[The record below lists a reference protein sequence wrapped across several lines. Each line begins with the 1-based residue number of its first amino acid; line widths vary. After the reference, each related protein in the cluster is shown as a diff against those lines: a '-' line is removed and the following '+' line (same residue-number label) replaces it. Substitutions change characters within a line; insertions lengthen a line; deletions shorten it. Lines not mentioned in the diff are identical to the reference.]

1 MKKYAMMLIVI
12 PFFLIM
18 IYAILQRGFKTPVS
32 YSKTVTPGAILLH
45 CENPDSYDLGF
56 HFQYAVSSGGISVIQ
71 YEYQNYQD
79 KECQIEE
86 GKRQK
91 ENLDKSSG
99 KFTIQPEK
107 NKLYYVRVLV
117 TAVLSDDRK
126 VVSKPVVLE
135 VDTRIPKAEILI
147 SKPKRIEKGIRYYSS
162 AVKITIKGSG
172 RNYDVNQ
179 LVKEQP
185 ISGVYLIKKGD
196 TAIGWLTEEGT
207 YGLDFAPFPDK
218 LGQSV
223 IIDNPEH
230 IGNIVIDKSPPK
242 LEVLYPSDYS
252 FKDSAKKITYF
263 RKTKKGEKQRI
274 RVIVKDKNLDVSSFF
289 LQINQQKAEGVSCIQ
304 SERNLQDEIC
314 AVFEYELPEG
324 QYDTITCQCLDMSG
338 NEVSC
343 QDEEMKFC
351 IDYTKPTGK
360 IKIKGIDAEQ
370 DTNNMISGKG
380 SAFAADV
387 QDNLS
392 GIDGVY
398 LYKSG
403 KDNLSY
409 LEITDWEKTDVIKTG
424 PDENVIVYMKLVDKA
439 GNTFYSKTKPII
451 YDTSKPVITVEDQT
465 IRKNSW
471 YSSDIFL
478 KIKTVDPI
486 TGGVNTGIKKI
497 SYELISVQEGLSIVT
512 KSGELT
518 EETDFQI
525 SSKENN
531 SNHVVL
537 QIVATDCA
545 GNKCEYKKE
554 YRIDCDKPEVKLLYN
569 QKQSKNG
576 IYYQKTRSATIQIRE
591 RNLRIS
597 DINIVG
603 IPKPVFRKTGEET
616 YEAKVNFDKDGEYS
630 FHINCR
636 DKAGNASKEINEKFI
651 IDRKTPKVKIHYKN
665 EENGEMVSSYFNR
678 KRRGE
683 VIIQDEQIKKKCLP
697 KFLSI
702 SKEKYLPLHWKKVKG
717 SYQADFSIDNDG
729 TYCPTLEC
737 EDLAG
742 NKAVLSE
749 RKFIIDQEK
758 PRVRVKGIADGQ
770 IRNER
775 FIVPDIQVSDKNLL
789 EQSIKYKLEGAS
801 QGVLIRE
808 KNRSN
813 FKVDNIEKD
822 DIYWLTIEAE
832 DMAGNKTKKNLE
844 FSVNRKGSTY
854 ALSEETKKI
863 QGTSRQEAVDIY
875 LREVN
880 VSEVDIK
887 KTEIRIFRDN
897 EKEVLPN
904 ERYDRKMVI
913 KKNGWK
919 EYIYRI
925 DKSCFQKEGVYHIG
939 ICSKDEINHK
949 KNSMFQK
956 DGSQLRF
963 IIDRTKPKG
972 YFLNIKDGDEIYK
985 SEAGVKVALWDNVK
999 VERAIAIINGK
1010 KEEIPIDKDNL
1021 GIKLEEGVG
1030 RQNIKVILYDEAG
1043 NTSTEECKNLLVT
1056 SNPVIRFRKIIVII
1070 FLVCSISIYFTYNL
1084 KNGKIKK

>member
-1 MKKYAMMLIVI
+1 MLIVI

-18 IYAILQRGFKTPVS
+18 IYVILQRGFKTPVS
-32 YSKTVTPGAILLH
+32 YSKTVTAGAIQLQ
-45 CENPDSYDLGF
+45 CDNPDSYNLGF
-56 HFQYAVSSGGISVIQ
+56 HFQYAVSSGGISAIQ

-86 GKRQK
+86 GNLQK

-99 KFTIQPEK
+99 RFTIQPEK
-107 NKLYYVRVLV
+107 NKFYYVRVLV

-135 VDTRIPKAEILI
+135 VDTRIPKVEISI
-147 SKPKRIEKGIRYYSS
+147 SKPKRMQKGIRYYSS
-162 AVKITIKGSG
+162 PVKITVTGSG
-172 RNYDVNQ
+172 RNYDINQ
-179 LVKEQP
+179 LIKEQP
-185 ISGVYLIKKGD
+185 IGGVYLMKKGD
-196 TAIGWLTEEGT
+196 TAIGWLTEEGA

-223 IIDNPEH
+223 IIDNPEN
-230 IGNIVIDKSPPK
+230 IGNIVIDKSQPK
-242 LEVLYPSDYS
+242 LEVVYPSENSY
-252 FKDSAKKITYF
+252 KDSDGKITYF

-289 LQINQQKAEGVSCIQ
+289 LQINQQNAEGVSCIR
-304 SERNLQDEIC
+304 SERDLQDEIS

-324 QYDTITCQCLDMSG
+324 KYETITCQCLDMSG
-338 NEVSC
+338 NKRVY
-343 QDEEMKFC
+343 QDGEMDFC

-360 IKIKGIDAEQ
+360 IKIEGNDTEK
-370 DTNNMISGKG
+370 DTNSMISGKG
-380 SAFAADV
+380 SAVAIDV

-392 GIDGVY
+392 GIAGVY
-398 LYKSG
+398 LYKSE

-409 LEITDWEKTDVIKTG
+409 LEIIDWEKTDVMKTG
-424 PDENVIVYMKLVDKA
+424 PDEKVIVYMKLVDKA
-439 GNTFYSKTKPII
+439 GNTFYSKTKPLI

-478 KIKTVDPI
+478 KIKTVDPVA
-486 TGGVNTGIKKI
+486 GGVNTGIKKI
-497 SYELISVQEGLSIVT
+497 TYELISVQEGLSIVT
-512 KSGELT
+512 KSGELK

-525 SSKENN
+525 SAKENN
-531 SNHVVL
+531 SNNVIL
-537 QIVATDCA
+537 KIVATDYA
-545 GNKCEYKKE
+545 GNQRDYKKE
-554 YRIDCDKPEVKLLYN
+554 YQIDCDKPEVKLLYN

-576 IYYQKTRSATIQIRE
+576 IYYQKRRTATIQIRE

-603 IPKPVFRKTGEET
+603 IPKPAFQKTGKET

-630 FHINCR
+630 FRIHCR
-636 DKAGNASKEINEKFI
+636 DKAGNASKEITEKFI
-651 IDRKTPKVKIHYKN
+651 LDRNTPKVHLRYTN
-665 EENGEMVSSYFNR
+665 EENGSKTSSYFNSE
-678 KRRGE
+678 RRGE
-683 VIIQDEQIKKKCLP
+683 VIIQDENIKKKCLP
-697 KFLSI
+697 KYLSI
-702 SKEKYLPLHWKKVKG
+702 SKEKYLPLLWKKVKG
-717 SYQADFSIDNDG
+717 SYQADFSIDTDG

-742 NKAVLSE
+742 NKTILSE
-749 RKFIIDQEK
+749 REFILDQEK
-758 PRVRVKGIADGQ
+758 PQVKVKGIADGQ

-775 FIVPDIQVSDKNLL
+775 FIVPDIQVTDTNLL
-789 EQSIKYKLEGAS
+789 QQSIKYKLEGAS

-808 KNRSN
+808 KNRSD

-832 DMAGNKTKKNLE
+832 DMAGNRTKKKIE
-844 FSVNRKGSTY
+844 FSVNRNGSTY

-863 QGTSRQEAVDIY
+863 QGTSRQEAADIY

-880 VSEVDIK
+880 VCEVDIK
-887 KTEIRIFRDN
+887 KTEIQIFRDN

-904 ERYDRKMVI
+904 ERYERKMVI

-956 DGSQLRF
+956 EGSQLRF

-972 YFLNIKDGDEIYK
+972 HFLNIKDGDEIYK

-1010 KEEIPIDKDNL
+1010 KEEVPIDKDNL

-1056 SNPVIRFRKIIVII
+1056 SNPVIRFRKIIVIF
-1070 FLVCSISIYFTYNL
+1070 FLVGSISIYFTYNL
-1084 KNGKIKK
+1084 KNGTMKK